1 MTRPVP
7 LLLPLLLLLLFTPDP
22 VAAQVGKSPRE
33 CQVERMP
40 ATVFLDVERS
50 CWVRS
55 RSARLGTVLVTP
67 STQGANIY
75 CFLRVGSKT
84 IREVQQSPG
93 CQIRLPAM
101 ATDWRIKMLNKG
113 KQGSDVIVEWVP
125 PRNPT

>member
-1 MTRPVP
+1 MTRPIA
-7 LLLPLLLLLLFTPDP
+7 LSLPLLFLLFAPDP
-22 VAAQVGKSPRE
+22 VGAQVTKNPQE

-67 STQGANIY
+67 SRHGANIY